1 MKNLIIALALVGFSY
16 NSAEAQTTTA
26 CPAPKGQVC
35 KKSGNGSSCYK
46 TKYAHDFQ
54 VCKGDYGYF
63 ICCEEPT
70 FSNSTHPPI
79 NMAAVNGRNNN
90 NGNFDQNIVMTD
102 NGNIMTKAQAQAEP
116 QKDMTA
122 PQSQSYP
129 EYAMNSATAYEGY
142 YSNKGKNYIRVCYG
156 GDNVAELNRAAYHS
170 CPTPAYDGPQAN
182 KARNVNS
189 NNVIDNIAPISGQ
202 SK

>member
-1 MKNLIIALALVGFSY
+1 MKNLIIALAIVGFTYS
-16 NSAEAQTTTA
+16 SAEAQSTEKI
-26 CPAPKGQVC
+26 CPAPKGKVC
-35 KKSGNGSSCYK
+35 RKGGSCYK
-46 TKYAHDFQ
+46 TKFAYDFK

-70 FSNSTHPPI
+70 YSNSTHPRV
-79 NMAAVNGRNNN
+79 NMVSTRNR
-90 NGNFDQNIVMTD
+90 D
-102 NGNIMTKAQAQAEP
+102 NGDLTRDEFITMNSNGITVSQQPSENDEQ
-116 QKDMTA
+116 QKMIA

-129 EYAMNSATAYEGY
+129 EYAMNTATSYEGY
-142 YSNKGKNYIRVCYG
+142 YSNKGRHYIKVCYG
-156 GDNVAELNRAAYHS
+156 GDNVAELNAAAYHG

-189 NNVIDNIAPISGQ
+189 NNVIDNIAPITGQ